1 MPPVERPQAFGP
13 FVCRDLSLFLMPR
26 ILRFAL
32 PIAASA
38 ALIVGCGGQDVPTNG
53 VAKIG
58 DTVITKDQFNHWL
71 NAAAHGSAAPGS
83 TVALPDPP
91 NFTKCVANLQ
101 KQPVPKGAKKP
112 TTAQLKTQ
120 CKQQY
125 DALKQQVMQFLVS
138 AEWIQQEAKNQ
149 GVKVSN
155 KEVQKQF
162 QDQKKQSFQ
171 KESDY
176 QKFLKNSGMTESDLL
191 FRVKLDVISN
201 DVRTKV
207 IKGKDKVTN
216 AQIASYYNKNKQRFA
231 QPERRDL
238 QVVLTKTKAKAE
250 AAKKQI
256 ESGQS
261 WAKVAKK
268 YSIDEAS
275 KAQGGKLPG
284 VAKGQQEKAFDDAI
298 FSAKKGAITGPIKTQ
313 FGYYVFDVSKVTPA
327 SQQSL
332 AQTKE
337 TIRNLLKSQN
347 QQKALNAFVA
357 KFRKDYK
364 GKTKCAKAYVIPD
377 CANAPKQKASS
388 TAPASG
394 GSPQV
399 QTTTPQSTGTSSTS
413 TETK

>member
-1 MPPVERPQAFGP
+1 
-13 FVCRDLSLFLMPR
+13 MPR
-26 ILRFAL
+26 ILRIAL
-32 PIAASA
+32 PIAACA
-38 ALIVGCGGQDVPTNG
+38 ALIAGCGSDVPTNG

-58 DTVITKDQFNHWL
+58 DTVITKEQFNHWL

-83 TVALPDPP
+83 NVTVPDPP
-91 NFTKCVANLQ
+91 NFTKCVANQ
-101 KQPVPKGAKKP
+101 AKQPVPKGAKKP

-138 AEWIQQEAKNQ
+138 AEWIQQEADKQ
-149 GVKVSN
+149 GVKVSS

-171 KESDY
+171 KEADY
-176 QKFLKNSGMTESDLL
+176 QKFLQNSGMTEQDLL

-201 DVRTKV
+201 DVRTK
-207 IKGKDKVTN
+207 ILKGKDKVTD
-216 AQIASYYNKNKQRFA
+216 AQVASYYNKNKQRFA

-238 QVVLTKTKAKAE
+238 LVVLTRTKDKAA
-250 AAKKQI
+250 AAKKALD
-256 ESGQS
+256 SGQS
-261 WAKVAKK
+261 WKTVAKK

-298 FSAKKGAITGPIKTQ
+298 FGAQKGKIVGPVKTQ
-313 FGYYVFDVSKVTPA
+313 FGYYVFDVQKITPA

-337 TIRNLLKSQN
+337 TIRNLLKSQT
-347 QQKALNAFVA
+347 QQKALNDFVK
-357 KFRKDYK
+357 KFRSDYK
-364 GKTKCAKAYVIPD
+364 DKTKCAKTYVIPD
-377 CANAPKQKASS
+377 CANAPKQKTGA
-388 TAPASG
+388 TPASG
-394 GSPQV
+394 GSPQTPTP
-399 QTTTPQSTGTSSTS
+399 QQTPQQAPQQAPPTTGTTTSGG
-413 TETK
+413 

>member
-1 MPPVERPQAFGP
+1 
-13 FVCRDLSLFLMPR
+13 MPR
-26 ILRFAL
+26 ILRTAL
-32 PIAASA
+32 PIAACA
-38 ALIVGCGGQDVPTNG
+38 ALIAGCGADVPPSG

-58 DTVITKDQFNHWL
+58 DTVITKDQFNHWME
-71 NAAAHGSAAPGS
+71 AAAHGSAAPGS
-83 TVALPDPP
+83 KVTIPDPP
-91 NFTKCVANLQ
+91 NFTKCIANQ
-101 KQPVPKGAKKP
+101 AKQPVPKGAKKP

-125 DALKQQVMQFLVS
+125 DALKQQVMQFLIS
-138 AEWIQQEAKNQ
+138 AEWIQQEAKKE
-149 GVKVSN
+149 GVKVSD

-171 KESDY
+171 KEADY
-176 QKFLKNSGMTESDLL
+176 QKFLKTSGMTEADLL

-207 IKGKDKVTN
+207 IKGKDKVTD
-216 AQIASYYNKNKQRFA
+216 AQISSYYNKNKQRFA

-238 QVVLTKTKAKAE
+238 LVVLTRTKAKAD
-250 AAKKQI
+250 AAKKALDG
-256 ESGQS
+256 GQK
-261 WAKVAKK
+261 WAAVAKK

-298 FSAKKGAITGPIKTQ
+298 FGAKKGATTGPVKTQ
-313 FGYYVFDVSKVTPA
+313 FGYYVFQVTKVTPA
-327 SQQSL
+327 SQQTL

-347 QQKALNAFVA
+347 QQKALNDFVK

-364 GKTKCAKAYVIPD
+364 DKTKCAKAYVIPD
-377 CANAPKQKASS
+377 CANAPKTKS
-388 TAPASG
+388 TTTPASG
-394 GSPQV
+394 QAPQ
-399 QTTTPQSTGTSSTS
+399 QQAPQQAPTPQPTSTTPSGG
-413 TETK
+413 

>member
-1 MPPVERPQAFGP
+1 
-13 FVCRDLSLFLMPR
+13 MPR

-32 PIAASA
+32 PIAACA
-38 ALIVGCGGQDVPTNG
+38 ALIAGCGQDVPTNG

-83 TVALPDPP
+83 TVTLPDPP
-91 NFTKCVANLQ
+91 NFTKCVANLE

-112 TTAQLKTQ
+112 TQAQLKTQ

-149 GVKVSN
+149 GVKVSD

-171 KESDY
+171 KEADY
-176 QKFLKNSGMTESDLL
+176 QKFLKNSGMTEADLL

-238 QVVLTKTKAKAE
+238 LVVLTKTKAKAE
-250 AAKKQI
+250 AAKKAL

-261 WAKVAKK
+261 WASVAKK

-298 FSAKKGAITGPIKTQ
+298 FKAKKKVTTGPIKTQ
-313 FGYYVFDVSKVTPA
+313 FGYYVFQVTKVTPA
-327 SQQSL
+327 SQQTL

-347 QQKALNAFVA
+347 QQKALNAFVT

-364 GKTKCAKAYVIPD
+364 DKTKCAKNYVIPD
-377 CANAPKQKASS
+377 CSNAPKQKTS

-394 GSPQV
+394 GSPQT
-399 QTTTPQSTGTSSTS
+399 QSTTPQPGTSTS
-413 TETK
+413 GG